1 MFRLDVGVRVNE
13 GQRWEEQRVE
23 TANNPLP
30 GPSVWSY
37 WDLPP
42 VCQVLTL
49 STSQRKQRAL
59 QVPSAFAHLHLCPS
73 HLAGPLQ
80 NPLRSTPPYG
90 RSLGLH
96 FTSPPQSELGPLSCW
111 LNWSSPQPSGSCLP
125 EEEHLESFIWSSD
138 ELRGGGACLSPP
150 SAHAPSCNPHTCP
163 DFSLIRSSQYL
174 VSLDCSSHPIP
185 LPLPPSSIL
194 RPNAGISGSPSAFVP
209 DHAYTHP

>member
-150 SAHAPSCNPHTCP
+150 SAHAPV
-163 DFSLIRSSQYL
+163 LQ
-174 VSLDCSSHPIP
+174 SSHLPRLLTDQVKSVSCFFRLQLP
-185 LPLPPSSIL
+185 PNPSASAPLFHSPPQRWHLRLPLSL
-194 RPNAGISGSPSAFVP
+194 CA
-209 DHAYTHP
+209 

>member
-42 VCQVLTL
+42 LCQVLAL

-59 QVPSAFAHLHLCPS
+59 QVPSAFTHLHQCPS

-96 FTSPPQSELGPLSCW
+96 FISPPQSELGPLSCW
-111 LNWSSPQPSGSCLP
+111 LSWSSPQPSGPCLP
-125 EEEHLESFIWSSD
+125 EEEHLESFMAPQMSSGEGVPACPLLLHMPPLLQSSHLPRLLTD
-138 ELRGGGACLSPP
+138 QVKSVSCFFRLQLPPNPSASAPLFRSPLQRWHLRLPLSPC
-150 SAHAPSCNPHTCP
+150 A
-163 DFSLIRSSQYL
+163 
-174 VSLDCSSHPIP
+174 
-185 LPLPPSSIL
+185 
-194 RPNAGISGSPSAFVP
+194 
-209 DHAYTHP
+209 